1 VHLCASVVK
10 VITRTWY
17 NTPTPQIFPKKFRMR
32 KSRVQNGGLGD
43 EVLQKTP
50 LLWYFFDFVEKI
62 PQQTGLVLCT
72 RENTYQR

>member
-1 VHLCASVVK
+1 M
-10 VITRTWY
+10 
-17 NTPTPQIFPKKFRMR
+17 PQKNRMR

>member
-1 VHLCASVVK
+1 M
-10 VITRTWY
+10 
-17 NTPTPQIFPKKFRMR
+17 PQKNRMR

-50 LLWYFFDFVEKI
+50 LLWYFLDEVEKI
-62 PQQTGLVLCT
+62 PQKTGLVLCT

>member
-1 VHLCASVVK
+1 VQEHALEL
-10 VITRTWY
+10 
-17 NTPTPQIFPKKFRMR
+17 PPKNFRMR
-32 KSRVQNGGLGD
+32 KSRGQNGGMGD

-50 LLWYFFDFVEKI
+50 LLWYFFDEVEKI